1 MAAPADGADVPLF
14 KWRPGKTSS
23 CGDPIMPCGLTVHEL
38 EAMISTR
45 DMLPSDPQALM
56 QLAAAA
62 ALALPSR
69 GRQLPPGAAV
79 TGLAAPYPGAKRDL
93 DNLACLSCWRAM
105 PGNAAR
111 QTVARLA
118 ALDKTFKPPHPRR
131 CTLTT
136 AAQLLN
142 RLPLN
147 SNACFR
153 HRC

>member
-1 MAAPADGADVPLF
+1 MAAPADGAGGAPF

-38 EAMISTR
+38 EAMIYTR

-69 GRQLPPGAAV
+69 GRQLPPGAAA
-79 TGLAAPYPGAKRDL
+79 TSLAASYPGAKRAL
-93 DNLACLSCWRAM
+93 ARLACLLFEWELPRSTV
-105 PGNAAR
+105 R

-118 ALDKTFKPPHPRR
+118 ALGVLIDF
-131 CTLTT
+131 
-136 AAQLLN
+136 N
-142 RLPLN
+142 
-147 SNACFR
+147 
-153 HRC
+153 